1 MEVGERLTVIQ
12 QHKKEDVV
20 GNEMVDQPPLME
32 PEERKGEEIEQAASE
47 SRHLADE
54 LEGMVDPLE
63 IEEKRGVAVN
73 VVVPG
78 EQEEVEGDDD
88 DGREGAGS
96 AEKIVENP
104 LFDGLDE
111 EGSKGFLIKKEA
123 EGQEA
128 NKEAEE
134 LKESEEEERTRKGH
148 EAEQRGE
155 EGAERPARKTEVSC
169 VGIRHTRPSVIVSTR
184 SRQLAI
190 EDGTNNK
197 DAAVEPSD
205 ADVSP
210 AVLEKSEKER
220 MDRAGRLEEK
230 VDDSPEGNLDAKREE
245 NLDGRLEDK
254 SDDNLGRDDR
264 QSQDGEEILKMQLK
278 MEEMRRR
285 MKEMEEM
292 LRDRYKEKETTA
304 NGHVRGIKEE
314 IITLDED

>member
-54 LEGMVDPLE
+54 LEGMVDHLE
-63 IEEKRGVAVN
+63 IEEKRGAAVN
-73 VVVPG
+73 AVVPG
-78 EQEEVEGDDD
+78 EQEEVEGDADN
-88 DGREGAGS
+88 GREGAGN
-96 AEKIVENP
+96 AEEIVENP

-155 EGAERPARKTEVSC
+155 EGAERPARKTEGSC
-169 VGIRHTRPSVIVSTR
+169 VGIRQTRPSVIVSTR

-190 EDGTNNK
+190 EDETNNK

-205 ADVSP
+205 ANVSP

-230 VDDSPEGNLDAKREE
+230 VDDSPEG

-292 LRDRYKEKETTA
+292 LRDRYKEKSEEETTA

-314 IITLDED
+314 ITLVED